1 MKPPGT
7 NAGSGSISRL
17 GSHFADR
24 RSRIPRPSLFN
35 VSKAQ
40 NSNRESRRRVRAD
53 DSARRNDEV
62 TAVTQRKERVQFS
75 SNRELE
81 ACFSPPVGEGVYL
94 PPGLGLGVGW
104 DLGGLRGASDSQNSN
119 RECQRL
125 ETAVTRTKQR
135 TPTSSNR
142 EIEAYF
148 SPSKFERAPRPR
160 RHCRGAGSPRPRFG
174 TGCWFGPFGETHTGG
189 LAANAKPNRAGSEP
203 RSLRRIAARYSH
215 PAKSPP
221 LSREKDR
228 ENEFTFP
235 QILLRLNRGPIVCF
249 V

>member
-17 GSHFADR
+17 GPHFADR
-24 RSRIPRPSLFN
+24 QPIIPRPSN
-35 VSKAQ
+35 AQ
-40 NSNRESRRRVRAD
+40 NSNREALRRVRAD

-174 TGCWFGPFGETHTGG
+174 TGCWFGPPGKTHVHTGG
-189 LAANAKPNRAGSEP
+189 IAAHPKPHRAGGEP
-203 RSLRRIAARYSH
+203 RPLRRRDRRARLAFNRIFD
-215 PAKSPP
+215 AKQPKKRIRDP
-221 LSREKDR
+221 
-228 ENEFTFP
+228 
-235 QILLRLNRGPIVCF
+235 
-249 V
+249 